1 MNEPNVNEPSI
12 TAPQADNQPPTTD
25 SSSTLDTNATD
36 VAHALESSPGAKR
49 TELWDSLTPQQQGE
63 ALPHVN
69 STLTAALLEK
79 KDLGQVAEIAKFM
92 SPRGIVEMIE
102 AIPNS
107 LGNELL
113 DSLDGVEKQRVEE
126 NLHYNEGTLGRLIGY
141 SVITM
146 KAERDVS
153 HVLQYIR
160 NNKLPAYTDK
170 VFMVG
175 KRNKLL
181 GSISLAT
188 LLEAPL
194 DKKIGEL
201 EQIEEVTAL
210 SPTMSKHEAAA
221 LFRQRQFISQPI
233 VDENG
238 TLLGRVTFDK
248 VLDIATQEANKQ
260 ILGMAGLKQELDL
273 FAPILPS
280 AKRRAV
286 WLGINLLTAIL
297 ASWSIG
303 LFSATLEQVVALAIL
318 MPIVASMG
326 GIAGSQ
332 TLTLTIRGLA
342 LDKVNKANRNA
353 LLKKEVGVAALN
365 GLLWSIVV
373 GVVVFFWF
381 DDVWL
386 SAVITIAIF
395 GNSVTAALTGW
406 AIPLVLDACKI
417 DPAIAGSVILT
428 TFTDIIG
435 FVLFL
440 GLGTMWL
447 L

>member
-1 MNEPNVNEPSI
+1 MNEPKVNEPNVNQSL
-12 TAPQADNQPPTTD
+12 TA
-25 SSSTLDTNATD
+25 DTSATKDTSAKASD
-36 VAHALESSPGAKR
+36 VAHALESSPGSKR
-49 TELWDSLTPQQQGE
+49 AELWNSLTPQQQGE

-69 STLTAALLEK
+69 STLTASLLKK
-79 KDLGQVAEIAKFM
+79 KDLGEVVEIAKFM
-92 SPRGIVEMIE
+92 TPRGIVEMIE

-107 LGNELL
+107 LGNELI
-113 DSLDGVEKQRVEE
+113 DSLDGLEKLRVEG
-126 NLHYNEGTLGRLIGY
+126 NLQYNEGTVGRLIGY

-170 VFMVG
+170 VFIVG

-181 GSISLAT
+181 GAISLAT

-194 DKKIGEL
+194 EKKIGEL
-201 EQIEEVTAL
+201 EQIEELAAL

-248 VLDIATQEANKQ
+248 VLDITTQEANKQ

-273 FAPILPS
+273 FAPIIPS

-342 LDKVNKANRNA
+342 LDKVNKTNRNA
-353 LLKKEVGVAALN
+353 LLKKEVGR
-365 GLLWSIVV
+365 W
-373 GVVVFFWF
+373 
-381 DDVWL
+381 
-386 SAVITIAIF
+386 
-395 GNSVTAALTGW
+395 
-406 AIPLVLDACKI
+406 
-417 DPAIAGSVILT
+417 
-428 TFTDIIG
+428 
-435 FVLFL
+435 
-440 GLGTMWL
+440 
-447 L
+447 